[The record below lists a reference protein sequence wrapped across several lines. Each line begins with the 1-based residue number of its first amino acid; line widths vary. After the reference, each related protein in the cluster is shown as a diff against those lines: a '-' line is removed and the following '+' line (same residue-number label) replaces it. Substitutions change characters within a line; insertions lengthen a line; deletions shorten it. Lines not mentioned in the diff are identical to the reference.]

1 MRGNENRKKVV
12 ILTDTYR
19 IKGYIELQPDARV
32 TDYML
37 EAKEFIVVTD
47 AEVWTLDGTGL
58 VLSAQFID
66 VRLDQIEVVTTT
78 DKQQPLAAVSALEQA
93 AAVS

>member
-1 MRGNENRKKVV
+1 MPGNEHRKKVV

-19 IKGYIELQPDARV
+19 IKGYIELQPGSRM

-37 EAKEFIVVTD
+37 SAKEFIAVTD

-58 VLSAQFID
+58 VLSAQFVD

-78 DKQQPLAAVSALEQA
+78 DKQQPLPAVSALEQA
-93 AAVS
+93 AAIS

>member
-1 MRGNENRKKVV
+1 MREDTYRKKVV

-19 IKGYIELQPDARV
+19 IKGYIELQPGSRM

-37 EAKEFIVVTD
+37 GAKEFIVVTD
-47 AEVWTLDGTGL
+47 AEVWTLDGKGL

-78 DKQQPLAAVSALEQA
+78 DKQQPLTAVSALEQA
-93 AAVS
+93 AIAG

>member
-1 MRGNENRKKVV
+1 MRGAENRKKVV

-19 IKGYIELQPDARV
+19 IKGYIELQTGARV

-37 EAKEFIVVTD
+37 DAKEFVVVTD

-66 VRLDQIEVVTTT
+66 VSRDQIEVATTT
-78 DKQQPLAAVSALEQA
+78 DKQPPLAAVSALEQA

>member
-19 IKGYIELQPDARV
+19 IKGYIELQSGARV

-37 EAKEFIVVTD
+37 DAKEFIVVTD

-66 VRLDQIEVVTTT
+66 VRRDQIEVVTTT
-78 DKQQPLAAVSALEQA
+78 DKQQPLPAVSALEQA